1 MPHPSN
7 VSYPRTE
14 YYRRYYNNNKHRY
27 RMNYE
32 EKKERQEIF
41 NEIYKPYRGEKAY
54 HYNYLMKYLKEE
66 KEKEILK
73 DLSNINL
80 N

>member
-14 YYRRYYNNNKHRY
+14 YYRRYYNNNKFRY

-32 EKKERQEIF
+32 EKKERQQMF
-41 NEIYKPYRGEKAY
+41 NEIYKPYGGEKAY
-54 HYNYLMKYLKEE
+54 HYNSLMKWLKEE
-66 KEKEILK
+66 KEKEILR

>member
-41 NEIYKPYRGEKAY
+41 NEIYKPYGGEKAY
-54 HYNYLMKYLKEE
+54 HYNSLMKWLKEA
-66 KEKEILK
+66 KEEQKMR
-73 DLSNINL
+73 DLSNISL

>member
-7 VSYPRTE
+7 VSYPRGE
-14 YYRRYYNNNKHRY
+14 YYRRYYWNNKHRY
-27 RMNYE
+27 ILNYQ
-32 EKKERQEIF
+32 EKKYRRECFE
-41 NEIYKPYRGEKAY
+41 EIYKPYGGERKY
-54 HYNYLMKYLKEE
+54 HYNALMKWLKEE
-66 KEKEILK
+66 NEIIK

>member
-14 YYRRYYNNNKHRY
+14 YYRRYYNNNKEKY
-27 RMNYE
+27 RLNYE

-41 NEIYKPYRGEKAY
+41 NEIYKPYGGEKAY
-54 HYNYLMKYLKEE
+54 HYNSLMKWLKEE
-66 KEKEILK
+66 KEKEILR